1 MLTKYIQAA
10 MHHAHYEILPDD
22 GSVYGEI
29 TILQGVWANAD
40 TVETCRDE
48 LQEVLEDWLL
58 LKIADH
64 DALPTVDGISLTIA
78 EAA

>member
-22 GSVYGEI
+22 GTVYGEI
-29 TILQGVWANAD
+29 SALQGVWANAD
-40 TVETCRDE
+40 TVEACREE

-64 DALPTVDGISLTIA
+64 DPLPTVDGITLTIQ

>member
-10 MHHAHYEILPDD
+10 MYHAHNEILPDD
-22 GSVYGEI
+22 GTVYGEI

-40 TVETCRDE
+40 TGEACRDE
-48 LQEVLEDWLL
+48 LQVVREDWLL

-78 EAA
+78 VAA